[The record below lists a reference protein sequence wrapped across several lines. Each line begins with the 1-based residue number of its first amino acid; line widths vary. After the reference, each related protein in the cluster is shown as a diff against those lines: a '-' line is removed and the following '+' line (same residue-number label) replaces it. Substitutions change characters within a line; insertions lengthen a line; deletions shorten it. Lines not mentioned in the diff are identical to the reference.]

1 MSLQK
6 IKITAGILVLLI
18 SGLVYLLTLSPSI
31 YFIDSGELAVV
42 CNTLGIAHPTGYPL
56 YTLLGKT
63 FTLIPLKT
71 IIFRLNFL
79 SSILICFTNLFVF
92 LILLD
97 LSRFVSILK
106 TKELKIWG
114 AFLGAL
120 VFAFNPTLWS
130 QATTNEVYALNIFL
144 QTLVVYLSL
153 FWYLKAQDNRDK
165 RRDKVLFLF
174 VFLYGLSFGDH
185 MSTLL
190 LFPALAFLILIAE
203 GKQIF
208 NAKRLLSLA
217 LFFVLGLTIYLY
229 LPIRAAQKPLLN
241 WGDPTNFT
249 NFIRHVSAWQ
259 YRIWMFSESAGE
271 LWGNFKNFLNLFFN
285 GFQIHLLI
293 VGLLG
298 IYNLIKCNIKIL
310 IFLIIV
316 LWANILYGIN
326 YSIADIDPYFLPS
339 FMVFAVIIGWGMFWI
354 FNICESLLFKG
365 GAKENKRILL
375 KILCFLPFIILPL
388 VTLKLNYFEQDKSRN
403 YLAYEWGKNILRSVE
418 KDAVILTNVWDH
430 YSPWLYLR
438 YIENLRP
445 DVRFVESR
453 LTIRSWH
460 FDYIKKAYPEIF
472 SRSQK
477 EIESFGEQVLI
488 FEQGMLKDT
497 TEIETRYVN
506 MTKSIL
512 LKNYDD
518 APLYTDIVPTP
529 QVRNIQKMIKD
540 NFFEIPEGMVHR
552 LKRDAKYY
560 PYDFPQL
567 NLRGV
572 NDKSVSKDK
581 RTETKLRYYSL
592 MLRRR
597 LSYLS
602 YFKQDSLA
610 QNLARR
616 YQDILY

>member
-1 MSLQK
+1 V
-6 IKITAGILVLLI
+6 G
-18 SGLVYLLTLSPSI
+18 
-31 YFIDSGELAVV
+31 
-42 CNTLGIAHPTGYPL
+42 
-56 YTLLGKT
+56 
-63 FTLIPLKT
+63 
-71 IIFRLNFL
+71 
-79 SSILICFTNLFVF
+79 
-92 LILLD
+92 
-97 LSRFVSILK
+97 
-106 TKELKIWG
+106 
-114 AFLGAL
+114 FLG
-120 VFAFNPTLWS
+120 V
-130 QATTNEVYALNIFL
+130 
-144 QTLVVYLSL
+144 
-153 FWYLKAQDNRDK
+153 
-165 RRDKVLFLF
+165 
-174 VFLYGLSFGDH
+174 
-185 MSTLL
+185 
-190 LFPALAFLILIAE
+190 
-203 GKQIF
+203 
-208 NAKRLLSLA
+208 
-217 LFFVLGLTIYLY
+217 
-229 LPIRAAQKPLLN
+229 
-241 WGDPTNFT
+241 
-249 NFIRHVSAWQ
+249 
-259 YRIWMFSESAGE
+259 
-271 LWGNFKNFLNLFFN
+271 
-285 GFQIHLLI
+285 
-293 VGLLG
+293 
-298 IYNLIKCNIKIL
+298 YNLVKCNIKIL
-310 IFLIIV
+310 LFLIIIICS
-316 LWANILYGIN
+316 NILYGIN

-339 FMVFAVIIGWGMFWI
+339 FMVFAVMIGWGMFWI
-354 FNICESLLFKG
+354 FNICERLLFKG
-365 GAKENKRILL
+365 RAKEKKRILL

-388 VTLKLNYFEQDKSRN
+388 ITFKLNYFEQDKSRN

-472 SRSQK
+472 ARSQK

-497 TEIETRYVN
+497 LEIETRYVN

-540 NFFEIPEGMVHR
+540 NFYEIPEGMVHR
-552 LKRDAKYY
+552 LKRDSKYY

-567 NLRGV
+567 NLRGI

-581 RTETKLRYYSL
+581 RTETKLKYYSL